1 MSTDQCYS
9 ARSST
14 RTQVLDAIKRLTL
27 SKNSSEQYNHD
38 DAVKYFAAIKRVLKE
53 TYNPGDPGHGME
65 KLIEENTPGL
75 PPEHPTNATSTFTST
90 AQNVLTQYQQQAAA
104 LNAQNLVGPN
114 VLPLITDRT
123 EAQDQADRL
132 NLQNQAVIGA
142 KEGATEGIV
151 LQFGRDVTDSVLKTA
166 DGVDFKGIDEYH
178 LYDLVQVC
186 IQGADRPATGD
197 ILGHLINIIST
208 RFDFRKKIIN
218 NVEALRSKTARLSTY
233 GVNMD
238 DTQIALIILANI
250 EVAAT
255 QDYGNE
261 FKTALQTIRRRYNY
275 SHVHDA
281 TSIAA
286 ILTELAAAD
295 AVRQLKDAPAPSK
308 GFANAVAE
316 QYSTFAQLLQGA
328 ATYIDSD
335 DDEGTAAA
343 ASDDDRSASSSK
355 RGRKKDRKKDKK
367 KSSKRDKSRSKSRSK
382 IKHKCP
388 HCKAQKRGSEHP
400 KHIPYDKCNW
410 NPEYKGYRMGWVC
423 KILGIDYKPRKEFSQ
438 ELGGYA
444 KSAQTSS
451 DESSSSSDSDSS

>member
-1 MSTDQCYS
+1 
-9 ARSST
+9 
-14 RTQVLDAIKRLTL
+14 
-27 SKNSSEQYNHD
+27 
-38 DAVKYFAAIKRVLKE
+38 
-53 TYNPGDPGHGME
+53 
-65 KLIEENTPGL
+65 
-75 PPEHPTNATSTFTST
+75 
-90 AQNVLTQYQQQAAA
+90 
-104 LNAQNLVGPN
+104 
-114 VLPLITDRT
+114 
-123 EAQDQADRL
+123 
-132 NLQNQAVIGA
+132 
-142 KEGATEGIV
+142 
-151 LQFGRDVTDSVLKTA
+151 
-166 DGVDFKGIDEYH
+166 
-178 LYDLVQVC
+178 
-186 IQGADRPATGD
+186 
-197 ILGHLINIIST
+197 
-208 RFDFRKKIIN
+208 
-218 NVEALRSKTARLSTY
+218 
-233 GVNMD
+233 MD
-238 DTQIALIILANI
+238 DTQVTLIILANI

-261 FKTALQTIRRRYNY
+261 GKMALQTIRRRYNY

-281 TSIAA
+281 TFIAA

-308 GFANAVAE
+308 GFANAVAG

-343 ASDDDRSASSSK
+343 TASDDDRSASSGK

-367 KSSKRDKSRSKSRSK
+367 KSSKRDNSRSKSRSK

-400 KHIPYDKCNW
+400 KHIPYEKCNW
-410 NPEYKGYRMGWVC
+410 NPDYKGYRMGWVC